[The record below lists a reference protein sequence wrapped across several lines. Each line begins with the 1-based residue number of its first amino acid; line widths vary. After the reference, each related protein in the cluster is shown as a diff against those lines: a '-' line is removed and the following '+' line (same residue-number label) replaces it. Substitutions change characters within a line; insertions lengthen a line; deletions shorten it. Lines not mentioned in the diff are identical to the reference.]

1 MSRQPLL
8 KVYGHIYPVDDALY
22 AALEN
27 ACADAMPDEDDIP
40 VLERDGDMARFSFEG
55 TYFPLDEVLAALT
68 AHMRPDQQGK
78 LDVLDMEG
86 WRLIRHTFS
95 QGHTEVHSAPLN
107 NVLDY
112 SGH

>member
-8 KVYGHIYPVDDALY
+8 KIYGHIYPADDALY
-22 AALEN
+22 AALAK
-27 ACADAMPDEDDIP
+27 ACADALPDDDDIP
-40 VLERDGDMARFSFEG
+40 VLERDGDMARISFEG
-55 TYFPLDEVLAALT
+55 TYFPLDEVLLALT
-68 AHMRPDQQGK
+68 THILPAHKGK

-86 WRLIRHTFS
+86 WKLTRHVLAGGS
-95 QGHTEVHSAPLN
+95 VHSSSAPLN

>member
-22 AALEN
+22 EALEK

-55 TYFPLDEVLAALT
+55 AYFPLDSVLEALT
-68 AHMRPDQQGK
+68 AHMQTGHQGK
-78 LDVLDMEG
+78 LDVLDMEE
-86 WRLIRHTFS
+86 WRLIRHTFI
-95 QGHTEVHSAPLN
+95 QGRMDVHSAPLN

>member
-22 AALEN
+22 AALEK

-55 TYFPLDEVLAALT
+55 AYFPRDSVLEALT
-68 AHMRPDQQGK
+68 AHMQTGHQGK
-78 LDVLDMEG
+78 LDVLDMEE
-86 WRLIRHTFS
+86 WRLIRHTFI
-95 QGHTEVHSAPLN
+95 QGRMDVHSAPLN

>member
-8 KVYGHIYPVDDALY
+8 KVYGHVYPIDDALY
-22 AALEN
+22 AALDT
-27 ACADAMPDEDDIP
+27 ACTDAMPDEDDIP

-55 TYFPLDEVLAALT
+55 TYFPLDEVLAVLT
-68 AHMRPDQQGK
+68 AHIRAEHQGK
-78 LDVLDMEG
+78 LDVLDMED
-86 WRLIRHTFS
+86 WRLTRHTFA
-95 QGHTEVHSAPLN
+95 QGRIDVHRAPLN

>member
-8 KVYGHIYPVDDALY
+8 KVYGHIYPVDDRLY

-27 ACADAMPDEDDIP
+27 ACADAMPDEDDMP

-55 TYFPLDEVLAALT
+55 AYFPVDEVVAVLT
-68 AHMRPDQQGK
+68 AHVQVEHQGK
-78 LDVLDMEG
+78 LDILDLEG
-86 WRLIRHTFS
+86 WRLIRHTFV
-95 QGHTEVHSAPLN
+95 QGRVEEHSAPLN

>member
-8 KVYGHIYPVDDALY
+8 KVYGHIYPVDNALY

-55 TYFPLDEVLAALT
+55 TYFPIDEVLAALT
-68 AHMRPDQQGK
+68 AHLRPEHQGK

-86 WRLIRHTFS
+86 WQLMRHTFA
-95 QGHTEVHSAPLN
+95 QGRMDAHSAPLN

>member
-1 MSRQPLL
+1 MNRDPLL
-8 KVYGHIYPVDDALY
+8 KVYGHVYPVNAAFY
-22 AALEN
+22 AALEQ

-40 VLERDGDMARFSFEG
+40 VLELDGDMARISFEG
-55 TYFPLDEVLAALT
+55 AYFPVDDVLATLA
-68 AHMRPDQQGK
+68 AHLRPEHQGK

-86 WRLIRHTFS
+86 WRLFRHTFTDGRIES
-95 QGHTEVHSAPLN
+95 HSAPLN